1 MLWCRVS
8 PELGRILVTGANGNL
23 GRRLILRLADTAP
36 PFAKIRALVRSE
48 RAAETVRALPKHCAP
63 EIRIASY
70 CDSDAL
76 ASAVDGCTHIVHLVG
91 ILKETPQTRYADAHE
106 NATRALLEAARKTGC
121 ERVVYLSILGA
132 CLDSQN
138 RCLASK
144 ARAERMVLEEAT
156 SGTVLRVP
164 MVLGSDDLAAK
175 ALAAQARARLSPL
188 VRGGATLEQPI
199 DARDVVEAILGA
211 LSRDELAGAALDL
224 AGPECLSH
232 RDLVARAAALW
243 GGRPIVLPIPLGA
256 ARLAARLF
264 ERLLANPPLT
274 PDMLG
279 ILEHDDRIDPTT
291 ACERLGITLTPL
303 DATLQR
309 TLGAGGQPQ

>member
-1 MLWCRVS
+1 VS
-8 PELGRILVTGANGNL
+8 SELGRILVTGANGNL
-23 GRRLILRLADTAP
+23 GRRLILRLADAAP
-36 PFAKIRALVRSE
+36 PFATVRALVRSE
-48 RAAETVRALPKHCAP
+48 RAAEAVRALPKHCAP

-70 CDSDAL
+70 GDADAL
-76 ASAVDGCTHIVHLVG
+76 ADATDGCRHIVHLVG
-91 ILKETPQTRYADAHE
+91 ILKETPQARYAEAHE
-106 NATRALLEAARKTGC
+106 NATRALLEAARKAAC

-132 CLDSQN
+132 HSDSPN

-144 ARAERMVLEEAT
+144 ARAERMVLEYAP

-175 ALAAQARARLSPL
+175 ALAAQARARLVPL

-211 LSRDELAGAALDL
+211 LSRDDLAGAALEL

-232 RDLVARAAALW
+232 RELVERAAALR
-243 GGRPIVLPIPLGA
+243 GRRPIALPIPLA
-256 ARLAARLF
+256 LARLAARSF

-279 ILEHDDRIDPTT
+279 VLEHDDRIDPTS

-303 DATLQR
+303 DVTLQR
-309 TLGAGGQPQ
+309 TLGAEGQPQ